1 MSHSGF
7 TSSVDLS
14 RITIEVTSIDD
25 SIDRAQYSSMKE
37 CLKCKTALGKTG
49 AKKFFCYFCYK
60 AICSGCSA
68 AEVVHPETRKAQKM
82 CFPCFI
88 HNTKLQVLKVGAEF
102 VTFRLAKEIEE
113 KQKLILKRQELVSEL
128 NELKESRVKA
138 QAEMNYRIVEKQKVL
153 HEEQEKF
160 RRCNE
165 EFEELKVKYDSNPT
179 KSAPQT
185 AHRGGDC
192 MKCEVF

>member
-1 MSHSGF
+1 MSHSDF
-7 TSSVDLS
+7 TSNIDLS
-14 RITIEVTSIDD
+14 RISIEVTSIED

-60 AICSGCSA
+60 AICAGCSA
-68 AEVVHPETRKAQKM
+68 AEVLHPETRKLQKM

-113 KQKLILKRQELVSEL
+113 KEKLILKRLELNKEL
-128 NELKESRVKA
+128 NELKEMRVKT
-138 QAEMNYRIVEKQKVL
+138 QAEMNFRIVERQKVL
-153 HEEQEKF
+153 NEEQEKF
-160 RRCNE
+160 RKCNE
-165 EFEELKVKYDSNPT
+165 EFEEVKAKYDLNSN

>member
-1 MSHSGF
+1 
-7 TSSVDLS
+7 
-14 RITIEVTSIDD
+14 
-25 SIDRAQYSSMKE
+25 
-37 CLKCKTALGKTG
+37 
-49 AKKFFCYFCYK
+49 
-60 AICSGCSA
+60 
-68 AEVVHPETRKAQKM
+68 M

-113 KQKLILKRQELVSEL
+113 KEKLILKRLELNKEL
-128 NELKESRVKA
+128 NELKEMRVKT
-138 QAEMNYRIVEKQKVL
+138 QAEMNFRIVERQKVL
-153 HEEQEKF
+153 NEEQEKF
-160 RRCNE
+160 RKCNE
-165 EFEELKVKYDSNPT
+165 EFEEVKAKYDLNSN